1 MGAAAL
7 MGMLLPAGHLEMESV
22 LNGCNIQS
30 IIDSHSIQN
39 KSAQRVENEST
50 PILQIHALLRIFHKQ
65 TRPKRSGAVGG
76 LARPSEVAR
85 VQNIFM
91 DDHCSFSW

>member
-1 MGAAAL
+1 MDPFAFISGFWSA
-7 MGMLLPAGHLEMESV
+7 
-22 LNGCNIQS
+22 NIQS
-30 IIDSHSIQN
+30 
-39 KSAQRVENEST
+39 KTTCRKLEST

-85 VQNIFM
+85 VQNIFWM
-91 DDHCSFSW
+91 TIVRFHGKSSCSKQINK